1 MFFPPTPKKS
11 CFALQIELRIELE
24 VKAKVI
30 AYDWGAEFVEL
41 LAALA
46 VLPWSTYLEKESS
59 HYRFK
64 NVKNIK
70 CFGSLTLYKQILH
83 LQYAV
88 YSMLIETTI

>member
-46 VLPWSTYLEKESS
+46 VLPWSIWKKRAHIIALK
-59 HYRFK
+59 
-64 NVKNIK
+64 
-70 CFGSLTLYKQILH
+70 
-83 LQYAV
+83 
-88 YSMLIETTI
+88 M